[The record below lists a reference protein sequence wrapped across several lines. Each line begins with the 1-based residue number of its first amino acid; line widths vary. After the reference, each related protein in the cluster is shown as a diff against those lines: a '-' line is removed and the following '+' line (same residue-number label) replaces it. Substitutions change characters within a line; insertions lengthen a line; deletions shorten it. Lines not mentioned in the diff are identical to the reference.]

1 MEIHNFNFVVLI
13 WRVFFFLLFF
23 YWLFLFSGSVGNL
36 QHYRHKWHL
45 QIIINVISTLPHQ
58 TLQHSA
64 CVRDMTDSILIRH
77 PFCYIKCK
85 YHKAKSGWIALY
97 IKGWV
102 LVILLDW
109 AKFPKELCRSG
120 SMYSTHAYTLTLDSV
135 CFTPTPLAHTLD
147 CSAAENVFLI
157 SGPSLS
163 FHFFLPFL
171 PTCKHLKTFSPLR
184 YRGDHGH
191 SQILPLT
198 AAEFR
203 WNIYHVVCCWFLFS
217 VLLCF

>member
-1 MEIHNFNFVVLI
+1 MKQNQDE
-13 WRVFFFLLFF
+13 
-23 YWLFLFSGSVGNL
+23 
-36 QHYRHKWHL
+36 
-45 QIIINVISTLPHQ
+45 LP
-58 TLQHSA
+58 
-64 CVRDMTDSILIRH
+64 V
-77 PFCYIKCK
+77 
-85 YHKAKSGWIALY
+85 Y
-97 IKGWV
+97 IKGGV

-163 FHFFLPFL
+163 FNFFLPLL
-171 PTCKHLKTFSPLR
+171 PTCKHLKPPPPPR
-184 YRGDHGH
+184 CRGECGH
-191 SQILPLT
+191 SQILPPT

-203 WNIYHVVCCWFLFS
+203 WNIYHVVYCFFCFLYYCVFKLKAS
-217 VLLCF
+217 GSFFLYFFRSGAQD